1 MKITDEK
8 VKLATFTKPGRGRNQ
23 CKRRRAKQ
31 VVHRNRN
38 ALGLTEKQKRE
49 LGRERR
55 ERERRDDAD
64 EEIQDKDAKPSGG
77 ADTEAPDA
85 TTTPPLFDQP
95 SLQVGKDGGGR
106 RSGDG
111 QKIDCQTQEKESVDD
126 APDPDKRC
134 GCVRVRYPTPCPP
147 FHAYYCDA
155 YSFFRK
161 HRRARCSTKPMSFFD
176 ARGKGEKAVSM
187 VSC

>member
-64 EEIQDKDAKPSGG
+64 EEIQDKDA
-77 ADTEAPDA
+77 
-85 TTTPPLFDQP
+85 
-95 SLQVGKDGGGR
+95 
-106 RSGDG
+106 
-111 QKIDCQTQEKESVDD
+111 
-126 APDPDKRC
+126 
-134 GCVRVRYPTPCPP
+134 P
-147 FHAYYCDA
+147 F
-155 YSFFRK
+155 
-161 HRRARCSTKPMSFFD
+161 
-176 ARGKGEKAVSM
+176 E
-187 VSC
+187 